1 MRATVAVLFA
11 SLSAVI
17 PARAATDALRLAGRT
32 EMPGYTG
39 DFDHFAYDL
48 PSRRLWLAAEDHG
61 SLDVFD
67 LKTGALRK
75 SLRGVVDTPHGVFYL
90 PEKKRLI
97 VTDSGGEAMAT
108 RIIDGSAEQTLR
120 LAAPAADAMAYDA
133 STGRLYIVNGGRDAK
148 MHKTYLSAVDPL
160 TLKRLGDLEFDTDKV
175 EAVAVEEKGSRLY
188 VNVTGRNEMAVVDK
202 RDLKVITTWPIKEAE
217 QNAPLAFDEEHR
229 RLFVITRKPGKLI
242 VLDANGGATV
252 ASFKAPER
260 CDQVIWDAANRRI
273 YALGGEGYIGVFQQ
287 DDADHYRE
295 LARVPTAPGAKTGI
309 LVPEMKR
316 LFVAVSPGEGKTGA
330 AILRFEVAPAQ
341 RFYRLEASAVL
352 KSPSPEWDYVTLDE
366 RRGYLFIGRR
376 ADGVTVYDVKAG
388 RVVRTIANSDDAN
401 AVTLVPEFDRGY
413 TTNGDGS
420 TTAFRLS
427 TLETIERI
435 KLGEDADA
443 GIYDPVT
450 KQIAFTMGDSQK
462 IAFLE
467 AKTGKPL
474 GVLPMESKKLDGAA
488 PDGEGHLFMALRDR
502 NSLAKID
509 VAAHRVD
516 NEWKTD
522 GCEQPTGVAYDR
534 TSHRIF
540 VGCRGTKPVLAVM
553 DARSGR
559 VISTHEIG
567 RGNDGVVY
575 DAYAHKVYTSNGVD
589 ANLVIY
595 DQLDADTYRLSEAT
609 TTRPYARTMALDS
622 KTKKVYLVTAEG
634 TADPE
639 KKINRAVA
647 PFYPNRYYPDTF
659 TILTFAPHE

>member
-1 MRATVAVLFA
+1 MKATVAVLFA
-11 SLSAVI
+11 SVCCAVI
-17 PARAATDALRLAGRT
+17 PARATEALRLVGRT
-32 EMPGYTG
+32 EMPGYVG
-39 DFDHFAYDL
+39 DFDHFEYDL

-61 SLDVFD
+61 TLDLFD

-75 SLRGVVDTPHGVFYL
+75 SFRGLVGTPHGIFYL
-90 PEKKRLI
+90 PQKKRLI
-97 VTDSGGEAMAT
+97 VTDSGGDAMTT
-108 RIIDGSAEQTLR
+108 RIIEGSAKHTLR
-120 LAAPAADAMAYDA
+120 LAAPAADAMTYDS

-148 MHKTYLSAVDPL
+148 MQRTFLSAVDPV

-175 EAVAVEEKGSRLY
+175 EAMAVEQKGNRLY

-202 RDLKVITTWPIKEAE
+202 RDLKVIATWPIKEAE

-229 RLFVITRKPGKLI
+229 RLFVITRKPGKLL
-242 VLDANGGATV
+242 VLDADSGATV

-260 CDQVIWDAANRRI
+260 CDQVIWDAGNQRV

-295 LARVPTAPGAKTGI
+295 LARVRTAPGAKTGI

-316 LFVAVSPGEGKTGA
+316 LFVAVSPGESRTGA
-330 AILRFEVAPAQ
+330 AILRFDVAPAEQ
-341 RFYRLEASAVL
+341 FYRLETAAVL
-352 KSPSPEWDYVTLDE
+352 KTHSPEWDYLTLDE

-376 ADGVTVYDVKAG
+376 ADGVTVYDVKAR

-401 AVTLVPEFDRGY
+401 AVALVPEFDRGY

-420 TTAFRLS
+420 TTVFRLS
-427 TLETIERI
+427 TLETIDRI
-435 KLGEDADA
+435 KLGQDADA

-474 GVLPMESKKLDGAA
+474 GVLAMESKKLDGAA

-534 TSHRIF
+534 TNTRIF

-575 DAYAHKVYTSNGVD
+575 DANAHKVYTSNGVD